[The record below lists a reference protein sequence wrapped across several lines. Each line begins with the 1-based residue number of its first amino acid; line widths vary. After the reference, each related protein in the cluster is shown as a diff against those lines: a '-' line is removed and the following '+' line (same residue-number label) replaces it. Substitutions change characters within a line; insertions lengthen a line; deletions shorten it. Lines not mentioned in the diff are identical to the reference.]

1 MIRWSKIASC
11 LPGRTDN
18 EIKNVWNTHLKK
30 RLALNHHN
38 KPDSPSSSASSSNL
52 PTTPKQAST
61 TGNDDVTTTLDFD
74 VDFWEVLEALDP
86 LKNIPQGSST
96 SGAGAGE
103 EEEININ
110 VSGEVDGE
118 EVGKWLRILENE
130 LGLGN

>member
-1 MIRWSKIASC
+1 M
-11 LPGRTDN
+11 
-18 EIKNVWNTHLKK
+18 WNTHLKK

-38 KPDSPSSSASSSNL
+38 IKPDSPSSSASSSNL
-52 PTTPKQAST
+52 PTTPST
-61 TGNDDVTTTLDFD
+61 TGNDDVTATLDFD
-74 VDFWEVLEALDP
+74 VHFWEVLEALDP
-86 LKNIPQGSST
+86 LKNIPLGSST

-110 VSGEVDGE
+110 VSGKVDGEE